1 MKIRLR
7 SENGPLVPSQ
17 RGCTLFK
24 MQIKSI
30 PKSMFIGFKSLHAA
44 ARLFFF
50 FFAEF
55 QEETNGH
62 QHQFV
67 LRGSSSLWPS
77 APVTHLVKKTS
88 TATKDADLSL
98 V

>member
-1 MKIRLR
+1 
-7 SENGPLVPSQ
+7 
-17 RGCTLFK
+17 
-24 MQIKSI
+24 
-30 PKSMFIGFKSLHAA
+30 MFIGFKSLHAA

-50 FFAEF
+50 FFSEF

-77 APVTHLVKKTS
+77 ALLHIL
-88 TATKDADLSL
+88 
-98 V
+98 

>member
-1 MKIRLR
+1 MDLWYLHREDVLCLKCKLNQYQ
-7 SENGPLVPSQ
+7 SLCSLALNLCMLLL
-17 RGCTLFK
+17 GC
-24 MQIKSI
+24 
-30 PKSMFIGFKSLHAA
+30 
-44 ARLFFF
+44 FF